1 MDSETTRSVI
11 GSDMQVTGELTSKG
25 TMWIHG
31 QVDGTAVAKTVVVE
45 KGGHVRG
52 TVSAEKVVIAGRVE
66 GEVSAH
72 SVEIMEGAQVDA
84 DIQHE
89 QISVASGAA
98 LLGQVRRRTSA
109 AVKAT
114 SETGPRPVEPLPS

>member
-1 MDSETTRSVI
+1 MDSDTTRSVI
-11 GSDMQVTGELTSKG
+11 GPDLQVTGELTSKG

-31 QVDGTAVAKTVVVE
+31 QVDGTAVAKTVVIE
-45 KGGHVRG
+45 KGGHVKG
-52 TVSAEKVVIAGRVE
+52 TISADTVVIAGKVE
-66 GEVSAH
+66 GEVSAQ
-72 SVEIMEGAQVDA
+72 SVEIKEGAHVEA

-109 AVKAT
+109 AVKA
-114 SETGPRPVEPLPS
+114 SSDTGPRPVESIHS